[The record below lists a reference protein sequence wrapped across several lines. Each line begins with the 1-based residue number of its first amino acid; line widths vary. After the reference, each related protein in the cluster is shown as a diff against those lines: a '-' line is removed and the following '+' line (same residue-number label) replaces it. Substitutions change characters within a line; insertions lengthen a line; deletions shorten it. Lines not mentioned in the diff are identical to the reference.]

1 MAKLVNQGAY
11 GCLYHPG
18 MKCSGAA
25 MDDVRYATKLVVRD
39 AVAANEVAVGNAVKN
54 IVNYSV
60 NFVPVIDTCVVN
72 LAKVRKG
79 NPHELDK
86 CDVVIQQQQP
96 KPKPVFLLMKMPYIE
111 SLYFYD
117 YIGRMGGNK
126 KKIISCMF
134 DTYTYLMES
143 IERLVEHRIV
153 HHDLKLQNILI
164 NLKTDTP
171 IIIDF
176 GLSILVGDK
185 PWPAEFWKLHFYKYA
200 PDYYVWPLETH
211 VINYL
216 CNEAAAD
223 ALTRADVETVC
234 EAYVNANEALR
245 IFSKGFRARYLKA
258 CVDHY
263 SRWVGVQRDAACAG
277 LIAGWATWDNY
288 SLSIAYLHII
298 GIISGHGFTDNHLVL
313 KYVELLLLNVHP
325 DPDRRKTAGDTK
337 RAFTDLFYMN
347 ERVEMYDNIVA
358 HFNPDALL
366 TTHSP
371 PSGTPLPP

>member
-1 MAKLVNQGAY
+1 MSKLVSQGAY

-18 MKCSGAA
+18 MSCKGAPLA
-25 MDDVRYATKLVVRD
+25 DMRYATKLVVKD
-39 AVAANEVAVGNAVKN
+39 EVAANEVAVGNAVKN

-72 LAKVRKG
+72 LAKVRHN

-86 CDVVIQQQQP
+86 CDIVTESPP
-96 KPKPVFLLMKMPYIE
+96 KTTFILMKMPYID

-117 YIGRMGGNK
+117 YIGRMGSNK
-126 KKIISCMF
+126 KKIISCIF
-134 DTYTYLMES
+134 DTYTYLIES

-176 GLSILVGDK
+176 GLSIIMGGEK
-185 PWPAEFWKLHFYKYA
+185 TKRPADFWRVHFYKYA
-200 PDYYVWPLETH
+200 PEYYVWPLETH

-223 ALTRADVETVC
+223 ALTRADVEAVC
-234 EAYVNANEALR
+234 EAYVNANAALR
-245 IFSKGFRARYLKA
+245 IFSKGFRARYLKT
-258 CVDHY
+258 CVDY
-263 SRWVGVQRDAACAG
+263 CSRWVGVERDAACAG

-288 SLSIAYLHII
+288 SLSIAYLQII
-298 GIISGHGFTDNHLVL
+298 GIISGHGFMDNHLIL
-313 KYVELLLLNVHP
+313 KYVQLLLLNVHP
-325 DPDRRKTAGDTK
+325 DPDRRKTVGDTK
-337 RAFTDLFYMN
+337 HAFTDMFYMN
-347 ERVEMYDNIVA
+347 ERVEMYDNIVE

-366 TTHSP
+366 STMSQSH
-371 PSGTPLPP
+371 L